1 MQFLS
6 YSFVILWMLAFA
18 LYYLVPKR
26 MQWYILLAASLIFY
40 VVGLRGFPL
49 NLLLTGVTTY
59 GCGIYLKKTLEQEKA
74 ALKQCADREQK
85 KTVKAAFCKKRK
97 AAQILYMAF
106 NLGLLVFY
114 KYAVIS
120 GPVIEKMTGTHAG
133 FLEKVIMPLGISF
146 YTLTAIS
153 YVVDAGRENCEV
165 ETSFL
170 KVLLFLAY
178 FPSVTQGPF
187 NRFSQMREQFG
198 QAHEFSYDRMLRGI
212 QRFVWGAF
220 KKLVIADRLG
230 IFVDRVYGAGTASVP
245 GSIYACATVLYML
258 QLYADFSGYIDMA
271 AGISE
276 TFGILLPDNF
286 KRPYFARSVAEFWRR
301 WHITLGTWFKDY
313 VMFSF
318 VMSGTGRKIGKACK
332 NKWNG
337 YGRQV
342 VPVMGTMLVWF
353 FTGIWHG
360 RTVSYMLWGLYYGLI
375 MSISL
380 LLEPSYD
387 RWKEKLHSKIF
398 HKEARETIN
407 AGTKEEAAQEQT
419 AVDTERKAGTIV
431 RMARTWLIVFL
442 ADVLIRSGSLAQ
454 AGAIYASFV
463 TRLHIGSLLSS
474 EITSYGLGR
483 YDFLLLIP
491 VMLIWLSVSVAEER
505 GMDVR
510 TALAGRPAVI
520 RWVCYYGIVLILL
533 ITGIY
538 GGSYD
543 TAAFM
548 YQSF

>member
-1 MQFLS
+1 MQFIS
-6 YSFVILWMLAFA
+6 YSFVILWAVTFA

-59 GCGIYLKKTLEQEKA
+59 GCGIYLKKALEQEKA
-74 ALKQCADREQK
+74 ALGQCADREQK
-85 KTVKAAFCKKRK
+85 KTVKAAFGKKRK
-97 AAQILYMAF
+97 AVQILYMAF

-120 GPVIEKMTGTHAG
+120 VPVFEKLTGTHAG
-133 FLEKVIMPLGISF
+133 FLEKVVMPLGISF

-153 YVVDAGRENCEV
+153 YVVDAGRENCGV
-165 ETSFL
+165 ETDFL

-187 NRFSQMREQFG
+187 NRFSQMKEQFA
-198 QAHEFSYDRMLRGI
+198 QVHEFSYDRMLRGI

-230 IFVDRVYGAGTASVP
+230 IFVDRVYGVETASVP

-271 AGISE
+271 AGVSE
-276 TFGILLPDNF
+276 TFAILLPDNF

-342 VPVMGTMLVWF
+342 VPIIGTMLVWF

-360 RTVSYMLWGLYYGLI
+360 RTVSYMLWGVYYGLI

-380 LLEPSYD
+380 VLEPSFE
-387 RWKEKLHSKIF
+387 RWKGKLKIWTF
-398 HKEARETIN
+398 L
-407 AGTKEEAAQEQT
+407 
-419 AVDTERKAGTIV
+419 
-431 RMARTWLIVFL
+431 RMARTWLIVFV
-442 ADVLIRSGSLAQ
+442 ADVLIRSESLAQ
-454 AGAIYASFV
+454 AGAIYTSFV
-463 TRLHIGSLLSS
+463 TRLQIGRLFSS
-474 EITSYGLGR
+474 ELTSYGLGR
-483 YDFLLLIP
+483 YDFLLLIL
-491 VMLIWLSVSVAEER
+491 VLLIWLAVSVAEER
-505 GMDVR
+505 GTDVR
-510 TALAGRPAVI
+510 TALAGGPVVV
-520 RWVCYYGIVLILL
+520 RWVCYYGIVLLLL